1 MRCTTKTFIYYE
13 RILWLQDVNKNMF
26 KNLTKFLT
34 DTKAEAEMSTMDI
47 VIATAIG
54 LLVLVAVFQMAPMLG
69 NSIDQ
74 ATDVDAGS
82 DWNTT
87 ENEDIPTG
95 VAVWSENASLLL
107 LVVLV
112 SLLGLA
118 ILIIRGLQ

>member
-1 MRCTTKTFIYYE
+1 
-13 RILWLQDVNKNMF
+13 MF
-26 KNLTKFLT
+26 KNLTRFLK
-34 DTKAEAEMSTMDI
+34 DTKAQAEMSTMDI

-54 LLVLVAVFQMAPMLG
+54 LLILVAVFQMAPMLG
-69 NSIDQ
+69 NSIDG
-74 ATDVDAGS
+74 ATDVAAGS
-82 DWNTT
+82 PWNTS

-95 VAVWSENASLLL
+95 VSVWSENASLLL

>member
-1 MRCTTKTFIYYE
+1 
-13 RILWLQDVNKNMF
+13 MF
-26 KNLTKFLT
+26 KNITKFLK
-34 DTKAEAEMSTMDI
+34 DTTAQAEMSTMDI

-74 ATDVDAGS
+74 ATDVGVGS

-95 VAVWSENASLLL
+95 VSVWTENASLLL